1 MHPYVHTCSDAAV
14 PLTYNKLLL
23 LNKIRE
29 IDGYLRIDGLDHTQI
44 TDLRF
49 LRQLEVIR
57 GNQTLQLFGS
67 QDYSLVI
74 QNNPHLLTLNLAS
87 LRRIENGGVRVNAN
101 PRLCLVDTIAVESY
115 LVNSGLLRVGG
126 LGQDCA
132 GKLYTDDVC
141 FS

>member
-1 MHPYVHTCSDAAV
+1 MHQNQIRLEPLLLQHSNVVT

-23 LNKIRE
+23 LNKIQE
-29 IDGYLRIDGLDHTQI
+29 IDGYLRIDGLNHTQI

-49 LRQLEVIR
+49 LRRLEVIH
-57 GNQTLQLFGS
+57 GHQTVQLFGR

-126 LGQDCA
+126 LGQDCS
-132 GKLYTDDVC
+132 GE
-141 FS
+141 